1 MASPKPKMTASEPV
15 LQVLKTADF
24 NITAPEFVPKQV
36 NCGLGSVPKLLT
48 GNDELR
54 PSLGL
59 PESSSTEGI
68 NVSTVTEDVLSTP
81 TPSSITSFAHL
92 VKSTCQISESDSQSA
107 DVSML
112 SMTDDDSEISSA
124 DVSFATEPPKTPI
137 LSAPSLELE
146 NLDISPTGGLG
157 GGVLCGI
164 PSTKHAESASQT
176 EASPKGNRY
185 LEGLVPHNEPP
196 KPKHRPFPPQRSC
209 NIHIQNLPE
218 HYEDAELSAL
228 CEEFG
233 HIVSVRVF
241 RRPVSAPPSRR
252 LPDGQ
257 HSTYGFVLFD
267 NINSAENC
275 VNTLRRRYKN
285 IYPSFARQAA
295 PAVHQP
301 AFVGLLEAMA
311 FGDLHGADS
320 NLEGL
325 EQWSNADTVS
335 DPHSQYDPGAN
346 AMGPVYHTPTHDI
359 PRVSEPTTL
368 ASVGS
373 ADNIQPTLVSAP
385 MEMNIRPHAIAI
397 KPMPPP
403 IQSYIAPS
411 TTMDRIN
418 SILNSKSIL
427 LIVDGLPKDFGVGL
441 LDTLFA
447 PHEIHD
453 VRLHRKGPTGAV
465 RGSVRVSSRLAALQS
480 IEKLTGMQ
488 FGGLA
493 GGLHVRL
500 AEEVPGDHGENDS
513 GSTAPTL
520 PSYRTLPDVQEYQ
533 SMLAP
538 PIHPALVAST
548 SAPAVTSMLGSGLN
562 ALLFASE
569 SCADGLIAGSQMA
582 APVLQVSPSTGG
594 IFTSPARLQVPFTPG
609 LSNSISM
616 PQVAPRFIGQGQQMG
631 LSPSLRVGNITLPIN
646 NVISSEKF
654 LYACANIASSNLLDK
669 LPAMQSTPEPPV
681 IKVTSYAGVVKKPVV
696 ALDPPPKDGTGTD
709 GKKKRKGS
717 RVTKGSGRGD
727 AKELPE
733 EGSKPLMN
741 KKSAISD
748 TVDNNT
754 TTESPSVG
762 PTKLTSNQ
770 PKSAASKAK
779 KWLATRRRTGSKSAA
794 AKA

>member
-24 NITAPEFVPKQV
+24 NITAPNLFR
-36 NCGLGSVPKLLT
+36 SKLIL
-48 GNDELR
+48 L

-124 DVSFATEPPKTPI
+124 D
-137 LSAPSLELE
+137 LE

-335 DPHSQYDPGAN
+335 DPHSQYDPGQTLWDLSITPQLMTFLGSLSRLLWLASGLPITFNRRFHQAN
-346 AMGPVYHTPTHDI
+346 A
-359 PRVSEPTTL
+359 
-368 ASVGS
+368 A
-373 ADNIQPTLVSAP
+373 
-385 MEMNIRPHAIAI
+385 
-397 KPMPPP
+397 P

-465 RGSVRVSSRLAALQS
+465 RGSVRVSNRLAALQS

-646 NVISSEKF
+646 NVISSEKS
-654 LYACANIASSNLLDK
+654 LYAS
-669 LPAMQSTPEPPV
+669 PV

>member
-1 MASPKPKMTASEPV
+1 MASPKLKMAAPEPA
-15 LQVLKTADF
+15 LQVVKAVDF
-24 NITAPEFVPKQV
+24 NITAPEFVPNQV
-36 NCGLGSVPKLLT
+36 KNVLDSIPKLSG

-68 NVSTVTEDVLSTP
+68 DVSAAPEDALSTP
-81 TPSSITSFAHL
+81 TPSSVTSFAQL
-92 VKSTCQISESDSQSA
+92 LKSTREVFEPDSQSA
-107 DVSML
+107 DASML
-112 SMTDDDSEISSA
+112 SMTDDESEISSA

-137 LSAPSLELE
+137 LSTPSLELE
-146 NLDISPTGGLG
+146 DLDISPTGGIG
-157 GGVLCGI
+157 GGVRCGI
-164 PSTKHAESASQT
+164 SSLKPTESASQL
-176 EASPKGNRY
+176 EATSKGKRY
-185 LEGLVPHNEPP
+185 MEGLVPHNEPP
-196 KPKHRPFPPQRSC
+196 KPKYRPFPPQRSC

-241 RRPVSAPPSRR
+241 RRPVSAPQNRR

-311 FGDLHGADS
+311 FGDLHGADP
-320 NLEGL
+320 NMEGL
-325 EQWSNADTVS
+325 EQWRNANMVS
-335 DPHSQYDPGAN
+335 GAHPHYDPGVNVA
-346 AMGPVYHTPTHDI
+346 GPVYQTSANEI
-359 PRVSEPTTL
+359 PQIFESTTL
-368 ASVGS
+368 ASVKS
-373 ADNIQPTLVSAP
+373 TDIIQPALVSAP
-385 MEMNIRPHAIAI
+385 MEINTRSHDLAI

-403 IQSYIAPS
+403 IQSYVAPS
-411 TTMDRIN
+411 TTRDRMN

-447 PHEIHD
+447 PHAIHD
-453 VRLHRKGPTGAV
+453 VRLHRKSPSGAV
-465 RGSVRVSSRLAALQS
+465 RGSVRVSSRLAAIQS

-493 GGLHVRL
+493 GGLHIRL
-500 AEEVPGDHGENDS
+500 AGEVPGSHGEEDS
-513 GSTAPTL
+513 DSAAPSL
-520 PSYRTLPDVQEYQ
+520 PSYHTLPDVQEYQ
-533 SMLAP
+533 SLLAP
-538 PIHPALVAST
+538 PIHPSLTTST
-548 SAPAVTSMLGSGLN
+548 SAPAVISMLGSGLN

-569 SCADGLIAGSQMA
+569 SYTDGLNAGSQMA
-582 APVLQVSPSTGG
+582 APVLQVSPSTGRLL
-594 IFTSPARLQVPFTPG
+594 TSPARLQVPFTPG

-616 PQVAPRFIGQGQQMG
+616 PQMAPRFIGQGQQIG
-631 LSPSLRVGNITLPIN
+631 LSPSLRVGNVMLPIS
-646 NVISSEKF
+646 NVIPSEKS

-669 LPAMQSTPEPPV
+669 LPAVQSTPEPPV
-681 IKVTSYAGVVKKPVV
+681 IKVTSYAGVAKKPIVTI
-696 ALDPPPKDGTGTD
+696 DPPSKDNAD
-709 GKKKRKGS
+709 SKKKRRGS
-717 RVTKGSGRGD
+717 RVAKGRGRND
-727 AKELPE
+727 ISKDSSEA
-733 EGSKPLMN
+733 GSKAVIDANPVTADTMTNSAAAEKPLAT
-741 KKSAISD
+741 SAKHTSD
-748 TVDNNT
+748 Q
-754 TTESPSVG
+754 S
-762 PTKLTSNQ
+762 
-770 PKSAASKAK
+770 KSAASKAK
-779 KWLATRRRTGSKSAA
+779 KWLATRRRASSKPAA